1 MFPAY
6 DDPVLVVTTES
17 LPGYEITAVF
27 GEVIG
32 VTACSRNPFAAG
44 VRSPDGGA
52 GVDMSGLLVQTRARA
67 VAQMVHAAESR
78 GANAIIGMRF
88 DHRDVTAVWM
98 ELCAYG
104 TAVLA
109 VPVTENARRQA
120 AAIRAAAADRVPGAI

>member
-1 MFPAY
+1 
-6 DDPVLVVTTES
+6 
-17 LPGYEITAVF
+17 
-27 GEVIG
+27 
-32 VTACSRNPFAAG
+32 
-44 VRSPDGGA
+44 
-52 GVDMSGLLVQTRARA
+52 MSGLLVQTRARA

-120 AAIRAAAADRVPGAI
+120 AAIRAAAVDRVPGVI